1 MTGPRSNPSGMNRDP
16 LIYLGFVA
24 VLMVQTG
31 YMGELRAGLVAI
43 ALALFAA
50 GMLGRDALEAYRR
63 RQ

>member
-1 MTGPRSNPSGMNRDP
+1 MSNPDGRFRDP

-31 YMGELRAGLVAI
+31 YMGKLRAGVV
-43 ALALFAA
+43 ALAMAAFALV
-50 GMLGRDALEAYRR
+50 MVSRDALEAYRR